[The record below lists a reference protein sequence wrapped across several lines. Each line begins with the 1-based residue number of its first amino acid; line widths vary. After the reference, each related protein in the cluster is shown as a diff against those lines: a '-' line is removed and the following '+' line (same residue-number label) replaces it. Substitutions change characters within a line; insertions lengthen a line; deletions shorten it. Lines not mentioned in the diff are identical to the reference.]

1 MASNQTSPE
10 GVGNI
15 VIISAP
21 SGSGKSTL
29 VRRLLASTRGL
40 EFSISYTTR
49 RPRAHEREGR
59 DYFFITVAQFKRMI
73 AAREFVEWANVYGH
87 YYGTPRRQ
95 LVEARQAGKDILL
108 DIDVQGHRKVRRQL
122 PEAISIFLLP
132 PSFQE
137 LRRRLMRRHSDAPQT
152 IEKRLAAAREE
163 IRHWPEYDYI
173 VVNDHVR
180 QATGALR
187 SILAAA
193 RFRQTNQQEKIR
205 QILKTFGG

>member
-1 MASNQTSPE
+1 MASNQTSPKGE
-10 GVGNI
+10 GNI

-21 SGSGKSTL
+21 SGSGKSTII
-29 VRRLLASTRGL
+29 RRLLASTRGL
-40 EFSISYTTR
+40 EFSVSYTTR
-49 RPRAHEREGR
+49 RPRPREREGK
-59 DYFFITVAQFKRMI
+59 DYFFIAVAQFKRMI
-73 AAREFVEWANVYGH
+73 AAHEFVEWAKVHGN

-95 LVEARQAGKDILL
+95 MVEARQAGKDILL

-137 LRRRLMRRHSDAPQT
+137 LRRRLIRRHSDAPQT

-163 IRHWPEYDYI
+163 IRHWREYDYI
-173 VVNDHVR
+173 VVNDDVR
-180 QATGALR
+180 QTTGALR

>member
-1 MASNQTSPE
+1 MASNQNSSKDQ
-10 GVGNI
+10 GNI

-21 SGSGKSTL
+21 SGSGKSTI

-40 EFSISYTTR
+40 EFSVSYTTR
-49 RPRAHEREGR
+49 RPRPREREGR
-59 DYFFITVAQFKRMI
+59 DYFFITVAHFKRMI
-73 AAREFVEWANVYGH
+73 AAHEFVEWAKVYGN

-137 LRRRLMRRHSDAPQT
+137 LRRRLIRRHSDAPQT

-173 VVNDHVR
+173 VVNDDVR
-180 QATGALR
+180 QTTGALR